1 MSNQRHNHNRSATL
15 KDPVGNSIKL
25 EENSLIP
32 SAEFL
37 QKLESL
43 SPGSAQ
49 AIIEQGIRTL
59 TVQNDYQEAQAK
71 MELKV
76 IELRE
81 QELKNERTE
90 MLTGN
95 ISTLIAIAMMLGYA
109 VYANNDYVVYAISAI
124 GAVLAASK
132 FFGKQ

>member
-1 MSNQRHNHNRSATL
+1 
-15 KDPVGNSIKL
+15 
-25 EENSLIP
+25 
-32 SAEFL
+32 
-37 QKLESL
+37 
-43 SPGSAQ
+43 
-49 AIIEQGIRTL
+49 
-59 TVQNDYQEAQAK
+59 

-81 QELKNERTE
+81 QELKNERIE

-109 VYANNDYVVYAISAI
+109 IYANNDYVVYAISAI